1 MRVKT
6 GCVRRCSG

>member
-6 GCVRRCSG
+6 GS

>member
-6 GCVRRCSG
+6 GMAE